1 MATEFLSPLGQI
13 INETGDFEAMTP
25 LGTILNETVA
35 AAPPAGGGVP
45 KTTKLTL
52 LGVG

>member
-1 MATEFLSPLGQI
+1 MAAEYLSPFGEI
-13 INETGDFEAMTP
+13 INETGDFEALTP

-35 AAPPAGGGVP
+35 AAPPAGGVP